1 MEGTA
6 KSVGG
11 VDNYSRKETFHTPR
25 PQANHEE
32 MKVRVLGMRGGQK

>member
-6 KSVGG
+6 KLVGG

-32 MKVRVLGMRGGQK
+32 GKVPDFGMREGRK

>member
-32 MKVRVLGMRGGQK
+32 GGTRDFGMRGGRK